1 MQKLTTEGIKAHHEV
16 TVSSEAKATPKPA
29 YRQRGKVRP
38 ATDRQLEFL
47 MDLLVERIA
56 PEDYDEAH
64 LESVINGGAARV
76 SQAINN
82 LLKLPRLQTTDESES
97 EPEPTTAKPRTNKY
111 RGTCE
116 ECGFTVEPGTGTL
129 TKADNGKWEVS
140 HKEGDCPSSQF
151 DFPFGRY
158 AVETDEGHLAF
169 YRLTPDGL
177 FVQASDELHRV
188 PGNAEQAIVDKIA
201 ADPKAA
207 SIRYGLEIGSCGRC
221 GRTLTDEDS
230 RARGI
235 GPVCA
240 EKAWS

>member
-1 MQKLTTEGIKAHHEV
+1 MQKLTTQGIKAQHEV
-16 TVSSEAKATPKPA
+16 TVSNQAKATPKPN
-29 YRQRGKVRP
+29 YRQKTKKDPRP
-38 ATDRQLEFL
+38 ATDRQLEFF
-47 MDLLVERIA
+47 MDLLAERVR

-64 LESVINGGAARV
+64 IEAIVNGGSQRV
-76 SQAINN
+76 SLAIDKLLMMPRIKREAPKAQA
-82 LLKLPRLQTTDESES
+82 KAQ
-97 EPEPTTAKPRTNKY
+97 APRTNKY

-129 TKADNGKWEVS
+129 TKTDNGKWEVS